1 MPFATSL
8 YAALG
13 VLLVLLL
20 GAAVVR
26 QRRRAQVGIGDGGDA
41 GLARAIRAHANL
53 VENLPLALVMLLLLE
68 LGGLAPLWLHLLGG
82 GFLASRLLHAWGL
95 SRRSGV
101 SFGRFWGMVGTWT
114 AMLSMAVLLLW
125 MALRQLSA

>member
-1 MPFATSL
+1 MPIVTSIH
-8 YAALG
+8 AALG

-41 GLARAIRAHANL
+41 ALARAIRAHANL
-53 VENLPLALVMLLLLE
+53 VENLPLALILLLLLE

-95 SRRSGV
+95 SHRSGV
-101 SFGRFWGMVGTWT
+101 SFGRFWGMAGTWL
-114 AMLSMAVLLLW
+114 AMLAMALLLLW
-125 MALRQLSA
+125 MVLVRLSV